1 MSLTHAAW
9 TPTSTYRLQLGPSVT
24 FAHAEAL
31 VPYLASLG
39 VGALYLSPMLEA
51 RPGSTHGYDICKHGA
66 LNPDLGTDDD
76 LVRLA
81 STAHRHGLRLLA
93 DIVPNHVGVDPQAN
107 PWWREVLENG
117 PCSMYAGYFDIDWE
131 PITPHLHQKV
141 LLPILGNQYGAV
153 LERGELQVAFDDG
166 RLLLRYVD
174 TVLPIN
180 PRQAPIALRHAEPH
194 LRATFGDAHPAVLEF
209 LSIIEGLSN
218 LPPYTDTQSDRI
230 ATRARE
236 KEVLRGRL
244 ARLVADT
251 PVVLDA
257 IEGALRHVNG
267 RPGHPESFD
276 DLHMLLEAQPYRLA
290 SWRTAVDEINY
301 RRFFDVNDL
310 AAVCVEHDDVF
321 DATHVLVERWL
332 REGIVHGLRVDH
344 PDGLLDPPAYFER
357 LQALARIATA
367 RTAPIYTV
375 AEKILSNGERLRPD
389 WEVHGTTG
397 YAFLSDVNGLF
408 LDPAGMRQLQRLHA
422 RVTGLRDPLHEI
434 VYESKKLIM
443 NTTMSSELGVLT
455 DALARIARSDRR
467 TRDFTQNS
475 LRELLI
481 EYVACI
487 PVYRTYVG
495 PRGWTPEDGIII
507 DRTIA
512 EARRR
517 NPATERSLFTFLR
530 AVLLSEREETADG
543 SDNDGMH
550 ERRLAF
556 AMKLQQY
563 TGPVQAK
570 GVEDT
575 AFYRHNVL
583 VSTTEVGGEPA
594 RAARDVEE
602 FHTRMASRVA
612 DTPLTM
618 TTLTTHD
625 TKLGEDVRARLN
637 VLSELPD
644 PWRETLG
651 RVLRATSHLRVRL
664 ADTWAPD
671 RSDEYRCLQILVGC
685 WPPDVPVAAPAP
697 EALVERLQ
705 TYMTKAIREAKRHTS
720 WLTPNEAYE
729 TGMLAYVEG
738 LLRGPGSKRAL
749 AALRPLMTR
758 VMRHGVSNALAQTA
772 IKLTAPG
779 MPDTYQGTEEWA
791 LHLVDPDNRGPVDF
805 DGLATRLAHVT
816 AAQQAST
823 FGPDR
828 LAAWL
833 DTWQDGDIKRH
844 VVSTLLRA
852 RRADPELWLQGGYQP
867 LLAETSVDATAMAYA
882 RVASADRW
890 AIVIAGTRTARLHGD
905 WPVGAAW
912 ATSRVVL
919 SPSAPSGA
927 WRDLLTGTEHRP
939 VESATERWL
948 FLAQT
953 LQSVPVSVLVP
964 LARPPACTHA
974 HSLSSQRR

>member
-31 VPYLASLG
+31 VPYLAALG

-51 RPGSTHGYDICKHGA
+51 RPGSTHGYDICNHGA

-81 STAHRHGLRLLA
+81 STAHRHDMRLLA

-107 PWWREVLENG
+107 AWWREVLENG
-117 PCSMYAGYFDIDWE
+117 PCSAYAAYFDIDWE

-141 LLPILGNQYGAV
+141 LLPILGDQYGAV

-166 RLLLRYVD
+166 RLLLRYFD

-180 PRQAPIALRHAEPH
+180 PRQAPIVLRQAEPH
-194 LRATFGDAHPAVLEF
+194 LRATFGEAHPAVQEF
-209 LSIIEGLSN
+209 LSVIEGLSN
-218 LPPYTDTQSDRI
+218 LPPYTDTQPERI

-244 ARLVADT
+244 ARLIADT
-251 PVVLDA
+251 PVVLEA
-257 IEGALRHVNG
+257 IEGAVRQANG
-267 RPGHPESFD
+267 RAGHPDSFD
-276 DLHMLLEAQPYRLA
+276 DLHALLEAQPYRLA

-310 AAVCVEHDDVF
+310 AAVCVEHSDVF

-332 REGIVHGLRVDH
+332 REGIVHALRVDH

-357 LQALARIATA
+357 LQALARTATA

-375 AEKILSNGERLRPD
+375 AEKILSDDERLRDD

-443 NTTMSSELGVLT
+443 STTMSSELGVLT
-455 DALARIARSDRR
+455 AALARIARSDRR
-467 TRDFTQNS
+467 TRDFTQSS
-475 LRELLI
+475 LRELLV

-495 PRGWTPEDGIII
+495 PRGWTPDDEAII

-530 AVLLSEREETADG
+530 DVLLPEAADSAG
-543 SDNDGMH
+543 GTTDDAMRA
-550 ERRLAF
+550 RRLAF

-575 AFYRHNVL
+575 AFYRYNVL

-594 RAARDVEE
+594 RAARDVDEVHRR
-602 FHTRMASRVA
+602 FTARAA
-612 DTPLTM
+612 DTPLGM
-618 TTLTTHD
+618 TTLSTHD

-644 PWRETLG
+644 AWRETLG
-651 RVLRATSHLRVRL
+651 RVRRATSHLRVRL

-671 RSDEYRCLQILVGC
+671 RGDEYRCLQILVGC
-685 WPPDVPVAAPAP
+685 WPPDVPVEGPAP
-697 EALVERLQ
+697 DALVERLQ
-705 TYMTKAIREAKRHTS
+705 AYMTKAIREAKRHTS
-720 WLTPNEAYE
+720 WLAPNDAYE
-729 TGMLAYVEG
+729 AGMLAYVEG
-738 LLRGPGSKRAL
+738 LLRGPGSTRAL
-749 AALRPLMTR
+749 AALRPLATR
-758 VMRHGVSNALAQTA
+758 VMRHGVSNALAQTT

-779 MPDTYQGTEEWA
+779 VPDTYQGTEDWA
-791 LHLVDPDNRGPVDF
+791 LHLVDPDNRQPVDF
-805 DGLATRLAHVT
+805 DGLATRLSHVT
-816 AAQQAST
+816 AAQQADS
-823 FGPDR
+823 FGPEQ

-852 RRADPELWLQGGYQP
+852 RRTDPDLWLHGAYEP
-867 LLAETSVDATAMAYA
+867 LAVETSVDATAMAYA
-882 RVASADRW
+882 RVTSADRW
-890 AIVIAGTRTARLHGD
+890 AIVIVGTRTARLNGA

-919 SPSAPSGA
+919 PSSAPSGA

-948 FLAQT
+948 FLAQV
-953 LQSVPVSVLVP
+953 LQAVPVAVL
-964 LARPPACTHA
+964 T
-974 HSLSSQRR
+974 SG